1 VAVDSAARQGYP
13 EIAHSWRTMRR
24 AFDLRNVTDLRLKP
38 LGRRGTQVNLRK
50 PYSLTALCVW
60 LLATVAAACGQDKL
74 IPRPPP
80 GLHDDEFNQAGNR
93 LIDVL
98 WVIDNSCSMA
108 NKQDQVANSF
118 LNFISYFARGNID
131 YRIGVTT
138 TDIYTDQ
145 GQLLGC
151 PPIITPPPQTPDPVT
166 AFQAN
171 VHVGTGGNGD
181 TRGLSAMQEAL
192 DAQNLIA
199 QNILTQQSQCAA
211 ACNASDQICQT
222 NCVNQFSPQFMRPG
236 AYLEVIVV
244 TSSADDSFPGISPKS
259 GDAAT
264 NWQRYLA
271 HVKGCAGDPETDT
284 NCNAGNSAA
293 VTFSAI
299 LGEPPQPPASCG
311 AVVDELDLEVAQLTN
326 GVIGSICDS
335 DFSTTLTNLAYNAA
349 GLQRSFPLT
358 ATPDV
363 STITVLVH
371 YQCDANPLDIETPC
385 ENQVN
390 TCPDAGSVE
399 AYGITCGVPANNT
412 DGWTYEAATNT
423 IFFNGAS
430 IPGIRSQVEI
440 KYSSVDAA
448 TGG

>member
-1 VAVDSAARQGYP
+1 MMNVRKTRALGAPILFAWLAAL
-13 EIAHSWRTMRR
+13 
-24 AFDLRNVTDLRLKP
+24 AF
-38 LGRRGTQVNLRK
+38 G
-50 PYSLTALCVW
+50 
-60 LLATVAAACGQDKL
+60 CGPDKL
-74 IPRPPP
+74 VQRPPP
-80 GLHDDEFNQAGNR
+80 GAHDDEFNQAGNR

-118 LNFISYFARGNID
+118 LNFISYFARGDID
-131 YRIGVTT
+131 YRIAVTT
-138 TDIYTDQ
+138 TDIYSDQ
-145 GQLLGC
+145 GQLLGS
-151 PPIITPPPQTPDPVT
+151 PQVITPPPQTPDPVT

-181 TRGLSAMQEAL
+181 TRGLTAMQEAL

-199 QNILTQQSQCAA
+199 QNVLTQQSQCTA
-211 ACNASDQICQT
+211 ACNSTDQTCQT
-222 NCVNQFSPQFMRPG
+222 DCVNQFSPQFMRPD

-244 TSSADDSFPGISPKS
+244 TSSADDSFPGDSSPA
-259 GDAAT
+259 GDAA
-264 NWQRYLA
+264 NYWERYLA
-271 HVKGCAGDPETDT
+271 QVKGV
-284 NCNAGNSAA
+284 GNSST
-293 VTFSAI
+293 VVFSAI

-311 AVVDELDLEVAQLTN
+311 AVVDSLDLEVAQLTG
-326 GVIGSICDS
+326 GVTGSICDA

-363 STITVLVH
+363 STINVLVH
-371 YQCDANPLDIETPC
+371 YQCDADPLDIETPC

-390 TCPDAGSVE
+390 TCPDAGSAV

-412 DGWTYEAATNT
+412 DGWTYESATNT
-423 IFFNGAS
+423 IFFNGPS

-440 KYSSVDAA
+440 QYSSVDAA
-448 TGG
+448 TGS